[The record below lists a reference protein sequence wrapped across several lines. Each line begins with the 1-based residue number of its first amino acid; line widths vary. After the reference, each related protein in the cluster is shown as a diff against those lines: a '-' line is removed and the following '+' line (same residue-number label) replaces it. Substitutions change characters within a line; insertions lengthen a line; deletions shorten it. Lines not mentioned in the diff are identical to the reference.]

1 MTLPVSP
8 SADQAAGPAPD
19 PTSDVYSADGGPGAG
34 STGQQ
39 LPPQQQMAG
48 WAVLLLGVLL
58 LAEAF
63 ACVAALISVWTP
75 LTTLTAERAQVS
87 EPMPWS
93 VLGLGPWHLTSNTAM
108 LVAVLAASGLGS
120 FVHAA
125 TSFATYAGNRQLLPS
140 WLPWYLLRTA
150 IGGALALLVY
160 FLLRGGLFANGTDG
174 TATNPYGFAGIAGL
188 CGLFSKQATDKLREI
203 FDTVLTTRDGAG
215 DDERDDKIQPT
226 APTSP
231 SGPAATPAPATP
243 APSAPSGPSGP
254 TVPVGEEQGEAAPAP
269 VASLTKPQAAELAVA
284 TIPQQN
290 AATSESA

>member
-1 MTLPVSP
+1 MTSPVSP
-8 SADQAAGPAPD
+8 SADPTTD
-19 PTSDVYSADGGPGAG
+19 PFSAADGGPTPGPVG
-34 STGQQ
+34 Q

-63 ACVAALISVWTP
+63 VCVAALISVWTP
-75 LTTLTAERAQVS
+75 LTTLTAERAPS
-87 EPMPWS
+87 EVPATWE

-108 LVAVLAASGLGS
+108 LIAVLAASGLGS

-231 SGPAATPAPATP
+231 TASTPPTTPAASAASGPQ
-243 APSAPSGPSGP
+243 P
-254 TVPVGEEQGEAAPAP
+254 TEPV
-269 VASLTKPQAAELAVA
+269 VA
-284 TIPQQN
+284 TIPKQ
-290 AATSESA
+290 ASPVSESAQTTGS

>member
-1 MTLPVSP
+1 MTAPVSP
-8 SADQAAGPAPD
+8 PADRAADPAPD
-19 PTSDVYSADGGPGAG
+19 PVSDVYSADGGPGPA
-34 STGQQ
+34 STVQ

-63 ACVAALISVWTP
+63 VCVAALISVWTP
-75 LTTLTAERAQVS
+75 LTTLTAERAPVS
-87 EPMPWS
+87 DPMPWS

-231 SGPAATPAPATP
+231 TAAPAATAPGAPVPTAAAPATP
-243 APSAPSGPSGP
+243 GGAD
-254 TVPVGEEQGEAAPAP
+254 EAAPAP
-269 VASLTKPQAAELAVA
+269 VAPLTKPQPAELAVA
-284 TIPQQN
+284 TIPQQTAN
-290 AATSESA
+290 ASESA

>member
-1 MTLPVSP
+1 MTPPVSP
-8 SADQAAGPAPD
+8 AAGPSPTAAPASAPTSAPAATPDSAPD
-19 PTSDVYSADGGPGAG
+19 PYASNGGPA
-34 STGQQ
+34 SDPTGQ

-48 WAVLLLGVLL
+48 WAVLLLGLLL
-58 LAEAF
+58 LAEAIV
-63 ACVAALISVWTP
+63 CVAALISVWTP
-75 LTTLTAERAQVS
+75 LTTLTAEHAPTGS
-87 EPMPWS
+87 PEPWS
-93 VLGLGPWHLTSNTAM
+93 VFGLGPWRLTSNTAM
-108 LVAVLAASGLGS
+108 LIAVLATSGLGS

-188 CGLFSKQATDKLREI
+188 CGLFSKQATDKLREV

-215 DDERDDKIQPT
+215 DDERDDKIQAT

-231 SGPAATPAPATP
+231 TGQSTPAPP
-243 APSAPSGPSGP
+243 AGPD
-254 TVPVGEEQGEAAPAP
+254 V
-269 VASLTKPQAAELAVA
+269 SLAKPQAADLPAI
-284 TIPQQN
+284 TIPQQ
-290 AATSESA
+290 ATAPSESA

>member
-1 MTLPVSP
+1 MTSPVSP
-8 SADQAAGPAPD
+8 PADPAADAFSP
-19 PTSDVYSADGGPGAG
+19 ADGGPTPGPVG
-34 STGQQ
+34 Q

-63 ACVAALISVWTP
+63 VCVAALLSVWTP
-75 LTTLTAERAQVS
+75 LTTLTAERAPS
-87 EPMPWS
+87 GAPATWTM
-93 VLGLGPWHLTSNTAM
+93 LGLGPWNLTSNTAM
-108 LVAVLAASGLGS
+108 LIAVLAASGLGS

-231 SGPAATPAPATP
+231 TAPAPAP
-243 APSAPSGPSGP
+243 
-254 TVPVGEEQGEAAPAP
+254 AAPTSPAAP
-269 VASLTKPQAAELAVA
+269 VASEPQPAEPVVA
-284 TIPQQN
+284 SIPKQAN
-290 AATSESA
+290 PASESARTTGS

>member
-8 SADQAAGPAPD
+8 AADPTPSSAPD
-19 PTSDVYSADGGPGAG
+19 ALADPFAADGGPAP
-34 STGQQ
+34 GQVAP

-48 WAVLLLGVLL
+48 WAVLLLGVML

-63 ACVAALISVWTP
+63 ICIAALISVWTP
-75 LTTLTAERAQVS
+75 LTTLTAERAPAGDP
-87 EPMPWS
+87 ELWS
-93 VLGLGPWHLTSNTAM
+93 VFGLGPWHLTSNTAM
-108 LVAVLAASGLGS
+108 LIAVLAASGLGS

-231 SGPAATPAPATP
+231 TGPEPTTGSGGPLTKQQPAASEPAAI
-243 APSAPSGPSGP
+243 
-254 TVPVGEEQGEAAPAP
+254 TVPQQPGP
-269 VASLTKPQAAELAVA
+269 VA
-284 TIPQQN
+284 
-290 AATSESA
+290 ESA

>member
-1 MTLPVSP
+1 MSSPASP
-8 SADQAAGPAPD
+8 SAAPTPDPAPD
-19 PTSDVYSADGGPGAG
+19 PSVAAPTETADGPGPETAG
-34 STGQQ
+34 Q
-39 LPPQQQMAG
+39 LPPQRLMSN
-48 WAVLLLGVLL
+48 WTLLLLGALL

-63 ACVAALISVWTP
+63 ACMAVLISVWTP
-75 LTTLTAERAQVS
+75 LTTLTAEHAPTGD
-87 EPMPWS
+87 PMPWT

-108 LVAVLAASGLGS
+108 LLAVLAASGLGS

-188 CGLFSKQATDKLREI
+188 CGLFSKQATDKLREV

-215 DDERDDKIQPT
+215 DDERDDKIQAA

-231 SGPAATPAPATP
+231 AAPTTAPAAPAVF
-243 APSAPSGPSGP
+243 
-254 TVPVGEEQGEAAPAP
+254 TVPV
-269 VASLTKPQAAELAVA
+269 QAALPQPEPVDPSLPV
-284 TIPQQN
+284 IPQQPS
-290 AATSESA
+290 ASPESP

>member
-1 MTLPVSP
+1 MTPPVSP
-8 SADQAAGPAPD
+8 TADPAPSPAPD
-19 PTSDVYSADGGPGAG
+19 PFAGDGGP
-34 STGQQ
+34 TPGQVAP

-48 WAVLLLGVLL
+48 WAVLLLGLML

-63 ACVAALISVWTP
+63 VCVAALISVWTP
-75 LTTLTAERAQVS
+75 LTTLTAERAPTGAPELWTVF
-87 EPMPWS
+87 
-93 VLGLGPWHLTSNTAM
+93 GLGPWHLTSNTAM
-108 LVAVLAASGLGS
+108 LIAVLAASGLGS

-231 SGPAATPAPATP
+231 TGAPAPANPATP
-243 APSAPSGPSGP
+243 EPPTAAEPPAAGSDSAPAEPQS
-254 TVPVGEEQGEAAPAP
+254 AA
-269 VASLTKPQAAELAVA
+269 A
-284 TIPQQN
+284 TIPRQT
-290 AATSESA
+290 AKAIESA

>member
-1 MTLPVSP
+1 VSAP
-8 SADQAAGPAPD
+8 TAAPAAAPGAALDPFDSNGGPASD
-19 PTSDVYSADGGPGAG
+19 PAG
-34 STGQQ
+34 Q

-48 WAVLLLGVLL
+48 WAVLLLGLLL

-63 ACVAALISVWTP
+63 VCVAALISVWTP
-75 LTTLTAERAQVS
+75 LTTLTAERAPTGS
-87 EPMPWS
+87 PEPWS
-93 VLGLGPWHLTSNTAM
+93 VFGLGPWHLTSNTAM
-108 LVAVLAASGLGS
+108 LIAVLATSGLGS

-188 CGLFSKQATDKLREI
+188 CGLFSKQATDKLREV

-215 DDERDDKIQPT
+215 DDERDDKIQAT

-231 SGPAATPAPATP
+231 TGQPTPAPP
-243 APSAPSGPSGP
+243 ADPDS
-254 TVPVGEEQGEAAPAP
+254 
-269 VASLTKPQAAELAVA
+269 SLTKPQAAGLAA
-284 TIPQQN
+284 ITIPQQ
-290 AATSESA
+290 ATPPSESA

>member
-1 MTLPVSP
+1 MSSPASP
-8 SADQAAGPAPD
+8 SASPTPGPTPDQAADPSVTD
-19 PTSDVYSADGGPGAG
+19 PTETSDGPLPGP
-34 STGQQ
+34 TGQ
-39 LPPQQQMAG
+39 LPPQQQLSG
-48 WAVLLLGVLL
+48 WTLLLLGALL

-63 ACVAALISVWTP
+63 LCMAVLISVWTP
-75 LTTLTAERAQVS
+75 LTTLTAEHA
-87 EPMPWS
+87 PTGDPLPWT

-108 LVAVLAASGLGS
+108 LLAVLAASGLGS

-188 CGLFSKQATDKLREI
+188 CGLFSKQATDKLREV

-215 DDERDDKIQPT
+215 DDERDDKIQPV

-231 SGPAATPAPATP
+231 APVPAPVPAFATTTPAPAP
-243 APSAPSGPSGP
+243 
-254 TVPVGEEQGEAAPAP
+254 P
-269 VASLTKPQAAELAVA
+269 VAPLPQPDPADPAQPV
-284 TIPQQN
+284 IPQQPST
-290 AATSESA
+290 APDGT